1 MDFEKQ
7 ELEMKAQQYLDAMQG
22 GVKTV
27 GKDVKELGTSTL
39 IIGGAFLVAFLLG
52 RKFIKNKKA
61 KPFNDPCLD
70 QHGVQQM
77 VVQNQKSES
86 PIVRMIKEHIT
97 IFLIAII
104 KEKLMTYLSETEKKH
119 ESLYK
124 SS

>member
-52 RKFIKNKKA
+52 RKFFKNKKA